1 MSVMIEV
8 KNLGK
13 DYLKRSAM
21 TANYMTLRDTITSLF
36 TGKKD
41 GKPVYKNEFSAIK
54 DVSFD
59 IEEGEVVGIIGRNGA
74 GKSTLLKILSQI
86 TKPTRGEAILHGRVG
101 SLLEVGTGFHPEL
114 SGRENI
120 FMNGSILG
128 MSQQEIKAK
137 FDEIVEFAG
146 VEEFIDMPVKRYSS
160 GMRMRLAFS
169 VAAFLEPEILVID
182 EVLSVGDSFFRKK
195 CLRKMQDVSQQ
206 GRTILFV
213 SHNLDAIR
221 SLCTRAIF
229 LEDGKVHT
237 DSKDVAHVLK
247 TYMGALFDAEATKWD
262 NNTDEFDQYP
272 IRPVSFYLTDEKGE
286 VAQPIVSGD
295 STININIEYET
306 DRKMNDIQIGY
317 GLYKDDG
324 TIMMFSSIRDHKDF
338 NWENLK
344 IGKNK
349 ISARVPID
357 ELEDGQYKF
366 QMFLAVPG
374 EMSILT
380 LQNSNVMLSLSIEG
394 NAARG
399 PVWANKVRPAWAP
412 VQKWDVK
419 NA

>member
-8 KNLGK
+8 KNIGK

-21 TANYMTLRDTITSLF
+21 TANYMTLRDTITGWF
-36 TGKKD
+36 GKSN
-41 GKPVYKNEFSAIK
+41 GKPVYDNQFSAIK
-54 DVSFD
+54 DVSFN

-114 SGRENI
+114 TGRENI

-128 MSQQEIKAK
+128 MTQQEIKEK

-195 CLRKMQDVSQQ
+195 CLGKMQEVSQQ

-237 DSKDVAHVLK
+237 DSKDVGHVLN
-247 TYMGALFDAEATKWD
+247 TYMGALFDAEATNWE
-262 NNTDEFDQYP
+262 NTTDEYNQYP
-272 IRPVSFYLTDEKGE
+272 VRPVSFSLTDEKGE
-286 VAQPIVSGD
+286 VAAPIVSGD
-295 STININIEYET
+295 APIDINIIYEA
-306 DRKMNDIQIGY
+306 DRKINDLQIGY

-338 NWENLK
+338 NWDEMK
-344 IGKNK
+344 VGKNK
-349 ISARVPID
+349 ITTRIPID

-366 QMFLAVPG
+366 QMFLAIPG

-380 LQNSNVMLSLSIEG
+380 LQNSSVMLSLSVEG
-394 NAARG
+394 NSARG

-412 VQKWDVK
+412 VQKWNIQDV
-419 NA
+419 